1 MVIVPRLALSAR
13 RAAGGTAGAA
23 ATRGYLGRP
32 LASLP
37 CTGSHLFGLRRE
49 LQMCFQSALAGAWA
63 RLPPRRRLSRPYI
76 SGLCVPL
83 VPGPEPV
90 PAQRDGRRP
99 TASLCFAGRGRS
111 RSATGHNAF
120 GSRSRLKFSVAPD
133 SRHHSLTYNALV
145 GTYLISFAFG
155 THFTAFGAW
164 VRTVEC
170 LTGNP
175 GRGQSHQPMGV
186 GHEVSDD
193 ALAPSI
199 RPK

>member
-1 MVIVPRLALSAR
+1 MQLPRGATSDGHWPAYLALVATYSACV
-13 RAAGGTAGAA
+13 
-23 ATRGYLGRP
+23 
-32 LASLP
+32 ASYKCAP
-37 CTGSHLFGLRRE
+37 K
-49 LQMCFQSALAGAWA
+49 SAL
-63 RLPPRRRLSRPYI
+63 PPSRRLSRPYI

-111 RSATGHNAF
+111 RSAAGHNPF
-120 GSRSRLKFSVAPD
+120 GSRSRLEFSVAPD
-133 SRHHSLTYNALV
+133 PRHHSLPYIAPV

>member
-1 MVIVPRLALSAR
+1 MFPICSRWSLGSTPSTPTFIASVYLRAL
-13 RAAGGTAGAA
+13 
-23 ATRGYLGRP
+23 
-32 LASLP
+32 
-37 CTGSHLFGLRRE
+37 
-49 LQMCFQSALAGAWA
+49 
-63 RLPPRRRLSRPYI
+63 
-76 SGLCVPL
+76 
-83 VPGPEPV
+83 

-99 TASLCFAGRGRS
+99 TASLCFAGRGQS

-133 SRHHSLTYNALV
+133 SRHHSLTYNAWV
-145 GTYLISFAFG
+145 ANKSISFAFG
-155 THFTAFGAW
+155 THFTAFGVW

-170 LTGNP
+170 LTGNS

>member
-1 MVIVPRLALSAR
+1 MYPGLALSAR
-13 RAAGGTAGAA
+13 RAAGATAGAA
-23 ATRGYLGRP
+23 PTRGYLGRP
-32 LASLP
+32 LANLP

-49 LQMCFQSALAGAWA
+49 LQMCPQICWSLGSTPSKPTFIASVYLRAL
-63 RLPPRRRLSRPYI
+63 
-76 SGLCVPL
+76 
-83 VPGPEPV
+83 

-111 RSATGHNAF
+111 RSAAGHNPF
-120 GSRSRLKFSVAPD
+120 GSRSRLEFSVAPD
-133 SRHHSLTYNALV
+133 SRHHSLTYNAWV
-145 GTYLISFAFG
+145 ANKSISFAFG
-155 THFTAFGAW
+155 THFTAFGVW

-199 RPK
+199 RLK

>member
-1 MVIVPRLALSAR
+1 MQLPRGATSDGHWPAYLALV
-13 RAAGGTAGAA
+13 GTYS
-23 ATRGYLGRP
+23 TCV
-32 LASLP
+32 ASYKCAP
-37 CTGSHLFGLRRE
+37 K
-49 LQMCFQSALAGAWA
+49 SALPGAWA
-63 RLPPRRRLSRPYI
+63 RLPPSRRRPRPHI
-76 SGLCVPL
+76 SKLCVPL

-111 RSATGHNAF
+111 RSAAGHNPF
-120 GSRSRLKFSVAPD
+120 GSRSRLEFSVAPD
-133 SRHHSLTYNALV
+133 PRHHSLPYIAPV